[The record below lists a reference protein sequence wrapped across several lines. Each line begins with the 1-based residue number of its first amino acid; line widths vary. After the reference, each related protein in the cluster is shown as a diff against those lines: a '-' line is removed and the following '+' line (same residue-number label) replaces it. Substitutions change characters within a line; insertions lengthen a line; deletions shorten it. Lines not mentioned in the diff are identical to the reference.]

1 MNVQV
6 HQILTV
12 LDHLAPFALAEEWD
26 NVGLL
31 VGNPEADVS
40 SILLGLD
47 PDLHLL
53 DEALARGANTIITH
67 HPCIFHPL
75 STIITTSPTGI
86 FLEKALT
93 HKINCIACHTNLD
106 LAANGVS
113 DALAWALGLTDLTPL
128 RPGIMLKTG
137 ATGLG
142 RVGHLAP
149 PLSGPAF
156 MRKLLQV
163 VQRDTVQVAGKLPAH
178 IKTVALCAGSGSELA
193 ESARTQGADLYLS
206 AEIKHHTARW
216 AEECGFCVIDGSH
229 FGTEQPILPFLQCQI
244 QKSAAANSWPLEI
257 LVTQT
262 QQHPFTSIHRNTFEE
277 Y

>member
-1 MNVQV
+1 MNVLV
-6 HQILTV
+6 HQVLTA

-31 VGNPEADVS
+31 VGNPEAEIS

-47 PDLHLL
+47 PDLRLL
-53 DEALARGANTIITH
+53 DEALARGADTIITH

-75 STIITTSPTGI
+75 SSIITTSPAGI

-106 LAANGVS
+106 HAANGVS
-113 DALAWALGLTDLTPL
+113 DALAWALGLTGLTPL
-128 RPGIMLKTG
+128 RPGIILNG

-142 RVGHLAP
+142 RLGRFDH
-149 PLSGPAF
+149 PLSASTF
-156 MRKLLQV
+156 MTRLLHVLQL
-163 VQRDTVQVAGKLPAH
+163 DTIQIAGKLPAH

-193 ESARTQGADLYLS
+193 ESARDQGADLYLS

-216 AEECGFCVIDGSH
+216 AEECDFCVIDGSH
-229 FGTEQPILPFLQCQI
+229 YGTEQPVLPLLQRQI
-244 QKSAAANSWPLEI
+244 QKLADANNWPLEI
-257 LVTQT
+257 LISQT
-262 QQHPFTSIHRNTFEE
+262 QQHPFSSFHKSTFA
-277 Y
+277 